1 MSNKEESSFN
11 DLIDDVKKIIDTKFE
26 KPIKKISD
34 SLNDN
39 NSELDET
46 KKKKEKEKEKISDLD
61 KAKNEYDKNVEDLI
75 DFIVSFFKEIESIL
89 LQIASGNIG
98 IHLAKSLLK
107 LGVLITKI
115 AKFYSS
121 KQFKLNGID
130 KIQFVGLHR
139 RLFTFNRTFL
149 VNSLARNLSQKQII
163 TKKLNTK

>member
-46 KKKKEKEKEKISDLD
+46 KKKKEKEKISDLD

>member
-61 KAKNEYDKNVEDLI
+61 KAKNEYDKNVEDFI

>member
-89 LQIASGNIG
+89 LQIASDNIG